1 MKILI
6 LFPFL
11 QFEKMTYSQKLE
23 GTKINYP
30 FDEWYEAYD
39 SGLDQYTDENC
50 DRAKIILDNLIE
62 KLISLEE
69 TAPEEEKIGLFEE
82 AVELLNILNDEND
95 GSLIETNE
103 SKHLYALFDQ
113 IAIAAGLNPEK
124 YGEGKGIAS
133 EWSEW

>member
-1 MKILI
+1 
-6 LFPFL
+6 
-11 QFEKMTYSQKLE
+11 MTYSEKLE
-23 GTKINYP
+23 STKINYP
-30 FDEWYEAYD
+30 FDEWYEAYN

-69 TAPEEEKIGLFEE
+69 TASEEEKIGLFEE
-82 AVELLNILNDEND
+82 AVELLNVLNDENG

-103 SKHLYALFDQ
+103 SKHLCELFDQ
-113 IAIAAGLNPEK
+113 IAIAAGLNPGK

-133 EWSEW
+133 EWREW